1 MKRNAFTLVEILVVV
16 GSMMLIITAVS
27 GIMFGVFSSKSKNAA
42 ISKMTQNGNWVLDE
56 LKKNILNASS
66 ETENGIRFDCPVGAI
81 GSSMA
86 ITNVKDGDKTVISCF
101 YDSDTDSYK
110 IASVSAKSTV
120 YLFQKNNDL
129 VLKNC
134 TNFVTCSTLPS
145 LQLSEVQFNFDLG
158 SAVLGLSGGTTK
170 SFSIDVTLRN

>member
-101 YDSDTDSYK
+101 DAGGGDYK

-120 YLFQKNNDL
+120 YLFQNNNNLILTCD
-129 VLKNC
+129 K
-134 TNFVTCSTLPS
+134 FVTCSTLPS

-158 SAVLGLSGGTTK
+158 SAVLGLSSGTTK
-170 SFSIDVTLRN
+170 SFSINVTLRN